1 MAEDRSHENEEYPIE
16 NEELPNEN
24 KERHRE
30 IQEHMDDEN
39 INDNIDDNRTAVD
52 NEEIIDEIRSLPST
66 DQDQSSLKNT
76 LRPRN
81 KAPNSHRDSY
91 SKTKLFIHM

>member
-1 MAEDRSHENEEYPIE
+1 MDEERSHENEEYPIE

-39 INDNIDDNRTAVD
+39 INDNIDDNRIAGD
-52 NEEIIDEIRSLPST
+52 DEEIIDEIRSLPSI
-66 DQDQSSLKNT
+66 DQDQSSLKST
-76 LRPRN
+76 LRP
-81 KAPNSHRDSY
+81 
-91 SKTKLFIHM
+91 